1 MRKLAGLV
9 VVLAALILGS
19 YYGMG
24 IITERT
30 LKKNIAMMDQS
41 NGVFIEMEQYHRGL
55 YRSTALLNWRIQIP
69 ERTIKNQEGVDVI
82 VPAKDYK
89 MQVPIDIYHG
99 PVMIVGSKPMFGL
112 GFARS
117 QVTLSKTNAE
127 ELAKTYSP
135 ASIVPVLNLRIFVNY
150 VNSSSLDVNI
160 PAFKLITKEGNSQL
174 EWSGMTSNVDITS
187 STKQVNGHVTI
198 DGIHFQKEKMIAN
211 LGKVVSDFDLH
222 QTNLD
227 MYMGKGN
234 VSFSSFIVMQDDKKT
249 LDVQNLDV
257 HSTNDIHDG
266 LFSAQVKLTLAHLL
280 SADKIYGPA
289 SLDVSLNN
297 LDAEILAKINRQANE
312 LQQQGSNADHQKALL
327 MLMPELPKLL
337 AKGARLEVS
346 EASVTMP
353 EGIIKGNLL
362 ISLPA
367 EGTDNPFQ
375 LIQKMKG
382 QGKIMFSAAVLKQL
396 MNTSVKQS
404 LQKQAALQASI
415 ITPVPDNAPDPEA
428 ATAPASAVTA
438 APEAEVPAPKVDDQ
452 ETIAKQA
459 DEKLANMVQSG
470 LLSLQ
475 GSDYVVDFKL
485 AEGKLEINGKPFDS
499 AMMSF

>member
-1 MRKLAGLV
+1 
-9 VVLAALILGS
+9 
-19 YYGMG
+19 
-24 IITERT
+24 
-30 LKKNIAMMDQS
+30 
-41 NGVFIEMEQYHRGL
+41 
-55 YRSTALLNWRIQIP
+55 
-69 ERTIKNQEGVDVI
+69 
-82 VPAKDYK
+82 
-89 MQVPIDIYHG
+89 
-99 PVMIVGSKPMFGL
+99 
-112 GFARS
+112 
-117 QVTLSKTNAE
+117 
-127 ELAKTYSP
+127 
-135 ASIVPVLNLRIFVNY
+135 
-150 VNSSSLDVNI
+150 
-160 PAFKLITKEGNSQL
+160 
-174 EWSGMTSNVDITS
+174 
-187 STKQVNGHVTI
+187 
-198 DGIHFQKEKMIAN
+198 
-211 LGKVVSDFDLH
+211 
-222 QTNLD
+222 
-227 MYMGKGN
+227 
-234 VSFSSFIVMQDDKKT
+234 
-249 LDVQNLDV
+249 
-257 HSTNDIHDG
+257 
-266 LFSAQVKLTLAHLL
+266 
-280 SADKIYGPA
+280 
-289 SLDVSLNN
+289 
-297 LDAEILAKINRQANE
+297 
-312 LQQQGSNADHQKALL
+312 